1 MTAIATAS
9 VEDPARVE
17 DCLSKIESSKMVLMN
32 EPFDI
37 FEIVNGYV
45 STVYAQAR

>member
-9 VEDPARVE
+9 VEDPARV